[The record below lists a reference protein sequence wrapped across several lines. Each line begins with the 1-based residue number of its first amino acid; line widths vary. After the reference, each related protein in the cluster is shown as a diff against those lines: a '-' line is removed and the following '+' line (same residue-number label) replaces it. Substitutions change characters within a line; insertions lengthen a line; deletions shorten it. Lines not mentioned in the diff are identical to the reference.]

1 MPRKANKE
9 QKRQMMAV
17 MICLL
22 FLFSTI
28 AGALLANGLSLE
40 QMEGLQG
47 SINTLFQTE
56 QQYTP
61 TVWSVFL
68 KYLKYDVLIW
78 LGGCFYYGAVLSAGV
93 LAFRGISLGYT
104 AAVLFMTYQT
114 KGMFAVICA
123 MLPQNLILLP
133 IYFFMTWFAFC
144 FWLEQKK
151 GQSGKGALKREVTR
165 IWTEYV
171 ILLWGS
177 VLVIAVASFV
187 EVYLSSRFINM
198 LGAFWK

>member
-1 MPRKANKE
+1 MPRKAKKE

-28 AGALLANGLSLE
+28 AGALLANGLPLE

-133 IYFFMTWFAFC
+133 VYFFMTWLAFC

-165 IWTEYV
+165 IWTEYI

>member
-9 QKRQMMAV
+9 QKRQMMTV

-78 LGGCFYYGAVLSAGV
+78 LGGCFYYGAVLSAGT
-93 LAFRGISLGYT
+93 LAFRGVSLGYT
-104 AAVLFMTYQT
+104 AAVVFRVYGT
-114 KGMFAVICA
+114 KGIFVVICS
-123 MLPQNLILLP
+123 MLPQNIILLP
-133 IYFFMTWFAFC
+133 IYFLMTWFAYC
-144 FWLEQKK
+144 FLMEQKK
-151 GQSGKGALKREVTR
+151 GQIGKGALKREQTR
-165 IWTEYV
+165 IWTEYT

-177 VLVIAVASFV
+177 VVAIAIASLI
-187 EVYLSSRFINM
+187 EIHLSQALLHMISALI
-198 LGAFWK
+198 

>member
-9 QKRQMMAV
+9 QKRQMMTV

-61 TVWSVFL
+61 TGWSVFL

-78 LGGCFYYGAVLSAGV
+78 LGGCFYYGAVLSAGI

-104 AAVLFMTYQT
+104 AAVLFMTYQA
-114 KGMFAVICA
+114 KGIFAIICA
-123 MLPQNLILLP
+123 ILPQNLILLP
-133 IYFFMTWFAFC
+133 IYFFMTWLAFC
-144 FWLEQKK
+144 FWMEQKK

-165 IWTEYV
+165 IWTEYA

-177 VLVIAVASFV
+177 ILIIAIASFV
-187 EVYLSSRFINM
+187 EVHLSSHFINM
-198 LGAFWK
+198 LGVFLK

>member
-1 MPRKANKE
+1 MPRNTNKE

-40 QMEGLQG
+40 QRETLQR
-47 SINTLFQTE
+47 SINILFQTE
-56 QQYTP
+56 QQNTP

-78 LGGCFYYGAVLSAGV
+78 LGGCFYYGAVLSAGI

-104 AAVLFMTYQT
+104 AAVLFMTYQA
-114 KGMFAVICA
+114 KGIFAIICA
-123 MLPQNLILLP
+123 ILPQNLILLP
-133 IYFFMTWFAFC
+133 IYFFMTWLAFC
-144 FWLEQKK
+144 FWMEQKK

-165 IWTEYV
+165 IWTEYA

-177 VLVIAVASFV
+177 ILIIAIASFV
-187 EVYLSSRFINM
+187 EVHLSSHFINM
-198 LGAFWK
+198 LGVFLK

>member
-1 MPRKANKE
+1 MPRNTNKE

-40 QMEGLQG
+40 QRETLQG
-47 SINTLFQTE
+47 SINILFQTE
-56 QQYTP
+56 QQNTP

-78 LGGCFYYGAVLSAGV
+78 LGGCFYYGAVLSAGI

-104 AAVLFMTYQT
+104 AAVL
-114 KGMFAVICA
+114 
-123 MLPQNLILLP
+123 L
-133 IYFFMTWFAFC
+133 
-144 FWLEQKK
+144 
-151 GQSGKGALKREVTR
+151 
-165 IWTEYV
+165 
-171 ILLWGS
+171 
-177 VLVIAVASFV
+177 
-187 EVYLSSRFINM
+187 
-198 LGAFWK
+198 

>member
-28 AGALLANGLSLE
+28 AGALLANGLPLE

-133 IYFFMTWFAFC
+133 VYFFMTWLAFC

-165 IWTEYV
+165 IWTEYI

-177 VLVIAVASFV
+177 VLVIAVASFI

>member
-9 QKRQMMAV
+9 QKRQMMTV

-78 LGGCFYYGAVLSAGV
+78 LGGCFYYGAVLSAGT
-93 LAFRGISLGYT
+93 LAFRGVSLGYT
-104 AAVLFMTYQT
+104 AAVVFRAY
-114 KGMFAVICA
+114 GANI
-123 MLPQNLILLP
+123 ILLP
-133 IYFFMTWFAFC
+133 IYFLMTWFAYC
-144 FWLEQKK
+144 FLMEQKK
-151 GQSGKGALKREVTR
+151 GQIGKGALKREQTR
-165 IWTEYV
+165 IWTEYT

-177 VLVIAVASFV
+177 VVAIAIASLI
-187 EVYLSSRFINM
+187 EIHLSQALLHMISALI
-198 LGAFWK
+198 

>member
-28 AGALLANGLSLE
+28 AGALLANGLPLE

-133 IYFFMTWFAFC
+133 VYFFMTWLAFC

-165 IWTEYV
+165 IWTEYI

-187 EVYLSSRFINM
+187 EVYLSSRFINL

>member
-28 AGALLANGLSLE
+28 AGALLANGLPLE

-133 IYFFMTWFAFC
+133 VYFFMTWLAFC

-165 IWTEYV
+165 IWTEYI